1 MPGWLESFLISLFI
15 TIGDRLVAKGMLKAE
30 EFAKTR
36 AEIEKA
42 REYQKIV
49 DKPGGA
55 SREERRK
62 AEDDMYS

>member
-1 MPGWLESFLISLFI
+1 MSGWLESFLISLFI
-15 TIGDRLVAKGMLKAE
+15 AIGDRLVAKGMLKAE
-30 EFAKTR
+30 EFLKTK

-42 REYQKIV
+42 REYQKII